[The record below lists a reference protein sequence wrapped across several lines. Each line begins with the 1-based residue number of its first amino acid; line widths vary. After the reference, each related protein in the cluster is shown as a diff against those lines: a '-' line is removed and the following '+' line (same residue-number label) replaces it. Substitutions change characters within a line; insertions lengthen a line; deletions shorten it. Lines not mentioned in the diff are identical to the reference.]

1 METRLLQIL
10 AVFKASFNGQT
21 RELIL
26 SHGEK
31 FISVNTNPFVNQAL
45 KESISLDKIE
55 QTNQRMEL
63 ILEALKKFRNKA
75 SEKMTMG
82 LGYLDELTTRENS
95 VYLNFGQLT
104 ALATTPVGQA
114 IGMAHVI
121 GDASKL
127 IQEDM

>member
-1 METRLLQIL
+1 
-10 AVFKASFNGQT
+10 
-21 RELIL
+21 
-26 SHGEK
+26 
-31 FISVNTNPFVNQAL
+31 
-45 KESISLDKIE
+45 
-55 QTNQRMEL
+55 
-63 ILEALKKFRNKA
+63 
-75 SEKMTMG
+75 MTVG
-82 LGYLDELTTRENS
+82 LGFLEELTNRENS